1 MSHLKIYL
9 SDSLNPYLNL
19 ATEEWIFHNLEP
31 SSQVLFLWRNQD
43 TVVIGRNQ
51 NPWSECNLAKMNE
64 DHIQLARR
72 TTGGGAVYHDLGNSN
87 FTFLSPKATYRKENN
102 IQIILEALKNF
113 GIHGEA
119 SGRNDMLI
127 PFPDGARKFSGS
139 AYRESRDR
147 AFHHG
152 TLLLHAD
159 LTRLAQYLTPN
170 PKKLQAKGT
179 ESVRS
184 RVINLQDV
192 ALPEFA
198 HLGHELIVESM
209 VQSFQNFY
217 GGQAEIEH
225 LNMDSLKEIPEL
237 RKQFENLSSFEWL
250 YGKTLEFNLKLD
262 GYLTMGFFD
271 FHFKIEEG
279 VIKELQINTDCLYP
293 DLVDT
298 MTSRLQGQIFEAKS
312 IQKSFE
318 SIISEY
324 PDHSMGLQEIKVWLC
339 SEVEI

>member
-1 MSHLKIYL
+1 
-9 SDSLNPYLNL
+9 
-19 ATEEWIFHNLEP
+19 
-31 SSQVLFLWRNQD
+31 
-43 TVVIGRNQ
+43 
-51 NPWSECNLAKMNE
+51 MNE

>member
-1 MSHLKIYL
+1 
-9 SDSLNPYLNL
+9 
-19 ATEEWIFHNLEP
+19 
-31 SSQVLFLWRNQD
+31 
-43 TVVIGRNQ
+43 
-51 NPWSECNLAKMNE
+51 
-64 DHIQLARR
+64 
-72 TTGGGAVYHDLGNSN
+72 
-87 FTFLSPKATYRKENN
+87 
-102 IQIILEALKNF
+102 
-113 GIHGEA
+113 
-119 SGRNDMLI
+119 LI
-127 PFPDGARKFSGS
+127 PFADGARKFSGS

-159 LTRLAQYLTPN
+159 LNRLVQYLTPN

-184 RVINLQDV
+184 RVINLNEV
-192 ALPEFA
+192 AQPEYA

-209 VQSFQNFY
+209 VRTFQKFY
-217 GGQAEIEH
+217 GARAEIEF

-237 RKQFENLSSFEWL
+237 RKQFENLSSWEWL

-271 FHFKIEEG
+271 FHFKIDEG

-293 DLVDT
+293 DLVET
-298 MTSRLQGQIFEAKS
+298 MTSQLRGQNFKAKS
-312 IQKSFE
+312 IQETFE

-324 PDHSMGLQEIKVWLC
+324 PDHSMGLQEIAGWLC